1 MNEDLL
7 TAIVGVVAAVLGA
20 FAQQLVTAARDRMEA
35 YRLAQQ
41 MQTDNALLWQ
51 WNRELVDAIYRRS
64 PPPPPEPVQPLSAGL
79 FFLHPL
85 LHSL

>member
-7 TAIVGVVAAVLGA
+7 TAIVGVVSAVLGA
-20 FAQQLVTAARDRMEA
+20 FAQQFVTAARDRMEA

-64 PPPPPEPVQPLSAGL
+64 PPPPPEPPDGL
-79 FFLHPL
+79 FDHD
-85 LHSL
+85 

>member
-20 FAQQLVTAARDRMEA
+20 FAQQLVTSARDRMEA

-51 WNRELVDAIYRRS
+51 WNRELVDAIYHRS
-64 PPPPPEPVQPLSAGL
+64 PPPPPEPPDGL
-79 FFLHPL
+79 FDHD
-85 LHSL
+85 

>member
-20 FAQQLVTAARDRMEA
+20 F
-35 YRLAQQ
+35 AQQ

-64 PPPPPEPVQPLSAGL
+64 PPPPPEPPDGL
-79 FFLHPL
+79 FDHD
-85 LHSL
+85 

>member
-20 FAQQLVTAARDRMEA
+20 FAQQFVTAARDRMEA

-64 PPPPPEPVQPLSAGL
+64 PPPPTEPPDGL
-79 FFLHPL
+79 FDHD
-85 LHSL
+85 

>member
-1 MNEDLL
+1 MTENVII
-7 TAIVGVVAAVLGA
+7 AIVGAVGVVAGA

-64 PPPPPEPVQPLSAGL
+64 PPPPPEPPDGL
-79 FFLHPL
+79 FDHD
-85 LHSL
+85 